1 MSMDSTIAQ
10 IVFFVMSLLL
20 IAILTEPLARRIRLP
35 FTAMLVILGFISSQI
50 MMTLNYDAGLQI
62 GQFHDLVF
70 FVFLPVL
77 IFESAFAIDSKLL
90 FKNLAVILILAIP
103 VMLFSTF
110 VTGVLIYW
118 GIDHATGFPWVA
130 AFITGALLSA
140 TDPVAVVALL
150 KQGGTPKRL
159 ATIIEGESLLNDAT
173 AIVVFSLALSLALNP
188 EQDIATG
195 SALIHFFVVFF
206 GGLVIGIVVSF
217 IALLM
222 QRVVEDPIVH
232 GLISVIAAYFAFLLA
247 EKTLHISGVMA
258 VLALGLIMGRAHRA
272 DYQEDNFIE
281 RLWAFNAYIANA
293 LVFLLM
299 GFIVSISM
307 FQERWLAILIGIGS
321 VLVVRVIGMFLLI
334 PLTTKFTP
342 EEPIDLRYR
351 AVLFWGG
358 LRGAVTLAL
367 ALSIPAELDYW
378 WTIQSI
384 AFGVVIFTLFIQA
397 PTMNILLRRLKLLQ
411 IS

>member
-1 MSMDSTIAQ
+1 MDSSIAQ
-10 IVFFVMSLLL
+10 IVFFVMILLL
-20 IAILTEPLARRIRLP
+20 VALMAEPLARRIHLP
-35 FTAMLVILGFISSQI
+35 FTAVLVIFGFIGSHVFESTVI
-50 MMTLNYDAGLQI
+50 DI
-62 GQFHDLVF
+62 GAQTKQFHDLVF

-77 IFESAFAIDSKLL
+77 IFESAFAIDGKL
-90 FKNLAVILILAIP
+90 FFNNLAPILILAIP
-103 VMLFSTF
+103 VMLFSTV

-159 ATIIEGESLLNDAT
+159 ATLISGESLLNDAT
-173 AIVVFSLALSLALNP
+173 AIVAFSLALFLALHP
-188 EQDIATG
+188 EQDITAG
-195 SALIHFFVVFF
+195 SAFIQFCIVFF
-206 GGLVIGIVVSF
+206 GGLVIGILVSF
-217 IALLM
+217 VALLM
-222 QRVVEDPIVH
+222 QRAIEDPVVQ

-247 EKTLHISGVMA
+247 EKTFHISGVMA

-272 DYQEDNFIE
+272 DYDEDNFVE

-293 LVFLLM
+293 LVFLIM
-299 GFIVSISM
+299 GYIISLDM

-321 VLVVRVIGMFLLI
+321 VLVVRMIGLFLLV
-334 PLTTKFTP
+334 PVATALTP
-342 EEPIDLRYR
+342 EEPIDMRYR
-351 AVLFWGG
+351 TVLFWGG

-367 ALSIPAELDYW
+367 ALSIPTELDYW

-384 AFGVVIFTLFIQA
+384 AFGVVVFTLFVQA
-397 PTMNILLRRLKLLQ
+397 PTMNSLLRRLGLLE
-411 IS
+411 S